1 MQQHALER
9 FSPHECSVPEL
20 LNAPLSSVVLELR
33 AQHNAT
39 LPTTT
44 TGHQIHAIFHR
55 LIARTDPALS
65 TRLHNEPGYRPFTL
79 SPLLGV
85 RPKRGQ
91 IQISAGRAY
100 HIRATLL
107 DGGHIWHCLSV
118 PLLEGGPVDVALGEA
133 QFKLTRLLSTPAAD
147 GRVAKT
153 SWRQLSS
160 HPAAQ
165 EITLLFLS
173 PTAFNINGNYFA
185 LFPEPQF
192 VWDSLIRVWNTY
204 APKALQVEKLAIR
217 DFLVHHV
224 AVTACDLSTHTL
236 HYTKYTQKGFC
247 GQCTYAIL
255 ENNEQAEQVTCL
267 AAFAPF
273 AGVGYKTTM
282 GMGQVRADLRF
293 IDDSNHSFNADV
305 GSKSDSRLLRPMK

>member
-1 MQQHALER
+1 MQQHAL
-9 FSPHECSVPEL
+9 FSPHECSTPEL
-20 LNAPLSSVVLELR
+20 LDAPISSVVLELQ
-33 AQHNAT
+33 AQHDAT

-79 SPLLGV
+79 SPLLGI
-85 RPKRGQ
+85 PPNKDQ

-100 HIRATLL
+100 HFRATLL
-107 DGGHIWHCLSV
+107 DGGHLWHCLSV

-133 QFKLTRLLSTPAAD
+133 QFKLTRLLSTPTAD
-147 GRVAKT
+147 GKVAKT
-153 SWRQLSS
+153 TWRQLSS
-160 HPAAQ
+160 HSPAH
-165 EITLLFLS
+165 EITLSFLS

-204 APKALQVEKLAIR
+204 APKALHVEKLAIR
-217 DFLVHHV
+217 DFLVRHV
-224 AVTACDLSTHTL
+224 AVTTCALSTHTL

-247 GQCTYAIL
+247 GQCIYAIL
-255 ENNEQAEQVTCL
+255 ENNERAAQITHL

-282 GMGQVRADLRF
+282 GMGQVRAGLHL
-293 IDDSNHSFNADV
+293 IDYSKYCFDADIHSHI
-305 GSKSDSRLLRPMK
+305 RQ